1 MGSQWHLVQRRGA
14 LWEGGAASQEF
25 KELKEM
31 LKQQQNQINQL
42 TQSIAALQG
51 PSKRVGFSRDSLICR
66 RCQRPGHYTRDCEGE
81 RVVRQ
86 LQTPPVTRPPLD
98 VQPARSGQPSG
109 NGCPPV

>member
-1 MGSQWHLVQRRGA
+1 MG
-14 LWEGGAASQEF
+14 GGAASQEF

-51 PSKRVGFSRDSLICR
+51 PPKRVGFSRDGLICR
-66 RCQRPGHYTRDCEGE
+66 RCQRPGHYARDCEGE
-81 RVVRQ
+81 RVVHQ

-98 VQPARSGQPSG
+98 GQPPRSGQPSG